1 MRTRGGV
8 DSCPGRTCG
17 GVHLGPGGTRGGVC
31 RGHDFSVVEKKG
43 KRSGQP
49 SIPQVAATIKN
60 LNCKELFNKK
70 NYFNNL
76 ELSRSNSRFA
86 ISFLQFHGRLVA

>member
-1 MRTRGGV
+1 MV
-8 DSCPGRTCG
+8 SI
-17 GVHLGPGGTRGGVC
+17 HLGPGRTRGGVC

-49 SIPQVAATIKN
+49 STPQQSKIEIAKN
-60 LNCKELFNKK
+60 HFNKK